1 MEELK
6 RSVYIE
12 TTIPSVLTA
21 RPGRDIG
28 ALYRQAVTR
37 DFWDNERHKYD
48 LYISE
53 YVVEECEKG
62 DKDAAKRRLELIE
75 GIPHLPIGKEVNDL
89 AEEYFKYLK
98 IPSRAKTD
106 CFHLAVSV
114 ICKMD
119 FLMSW
124 NLTHLGSVYFSKVCE
139 FNATLGFEKT
149 PNLFDPDALMRAA
162 RRGNI

>member
-1 MEELK
+1 METLK
-6 RSVYIE
+6 KSVYIE
-12 TTIPSVLTA
+12 TTIPSVITA
-21 RPGRDIG
+21 RPSRDIG
-28 ALYRQAVTR
+28 TLYRQTVTR

-48 LYISE
+48 LYVSQ
-53 YVVEECEKG
+53 YVVDECKKG
-62 DKDAAKRRLELIE
+62 DAEAARKRLELIE
-75 GIPHLPIGKEVNDL
+75 GLPYLPINKEVDDL

-114 ICKMD
+114 IGKMD

-124 NLTHLGSVYFSKVCE
+124 NLTHLGSAYFSKVCE
-139 FNATLGFEKT
+139 FNAKLGFDKT
-149 PNLFDPDALMRAA
+149 PNLFDPDALMRVT